1 MKVLLVDISLNQM
14 KSITGVIGE
23 LIKGVEIIGM
33 ASDVQSAC
41 QALLEHHPDI
51 ILISKEL
58 KSTDGFTVASEIR
71 KLDNEAGI
79 IVYGEDESVTNLK
92 RAIEVRA
99 HAYLVKPINK
109 EKLRQAIERICETC
123 ERRRHQL
130 VAEREILAAQAM
142 ELIEFSFVYSVLYN
156 EDFQWEWKSYQH
168 MLNLSGNGYV
178 IYVTLEKGNYKERIS
193 YERFSKL
200 IKKNVTP
207 GYRCIVGREMSRSIV
222 IFVMEKYG
230 QESNSSKV
238 EQIRYGEYIRK
249 VFRDMFQIEAKVG
262 IGGLKPIDKIVI
274 SYEEALRSLRYDRMG
289 SISHVQDVTEERKE
303 KKQFYTEME
312 EKFLLNIRDGN
323 KEALN
328 NLVTLLDLLSDFNI
342 LDKKN
347 KLLELIVMASNKARR
362 DGGSESEYTNY
373 MELLRELDSL
383 AEGEIN
389 AWAFRSVNYVLKSVR
404 DNQNENSFAAIRKV
418 LRYVDTHYDE
428 DITLEEVAGILNISP
443 QYFSRIFKEKMG
455 VTYVDYLTNIRIK
468 KAQEWLIYSDKN
480 IQEICYMVGYKD
492 PNYFSRVFKKT
503 VGVTPKQFVENKGKR

>member
-1 MKVLLVDISLNQM
+1 MKILLVDISLNQM
-14 KSITGVIGE
+14 KSIAMIVQE
-23 LIKGVEIIGM
+23 LMKGAEVIGM
-33 ASDVQSAC
+33 ASDSQSAC
-41 QALLEHHPDI
+41 QVYSEHHPDV

-58 KSTDGFTVASEIR
+58 KNTDGFTVAADLR
-71 KLDNEAGI
+71 NMDYDVGI
-79 IVYGEDESVTNLK
+79 IVYGEEESVTSLK
-92 RAIEVRA
+92 RALEVKI
-99 HAYLVKPINK
+99 HSYLVKPLTR
-109 EKLRQAIERICETC
+109 EKLCKAFDGIYDCYEK
-123 ERRRHQL
+123 RRYQL
-130 VAEREILAAQAM
+130 VADREILATQAM

-156 EDFQWEWKSYQH
+156 EDFQWEWKNYQY
-168 MLNLSGNGYV
+168 MLNLSDNGYV
-178 IYVTLEKGNYKERIS
+178 IYVSLEKGNYKERVS

-222 IFVMEKYG
+222 IFVMAKYG
-230 QESNSSKV
+230 MGSNTSKV
-238 EQIRYGEYIRK
+238 EQIRYGEYVRK

-262 IGGLKPIDKIVI
+262 IGSVKPIDKLVV

-289 SISHVQDVTEERKE
+289 NIAHVQDVGEERKE

-328 NLVTLLDLLSDFNI
+328 NLVTLLDLLSSYHTI
-342 LDKKN
+342 DKKN

-362 DGGSESEYTNY
+362 DGGSETEYTNY
-373 MELLRELDSL
+373 LELLRELDSL
-383 AEGEIN
+383 SESEIN

-418 LRYVDTHYDE
+418 LRYVDAHYDE

-468 KAQEWLIYSDKN
+468 KAQEWLVYSDKN

-503 VGVTPKQFVENKGKR
+503 VGVTPKQFVENKGK